1 MVAGVYLITNKIND
15 HKYVGGS
22 VDIFELKKKIESK
35 GLPWKIVNIENAIR
49 TMQEDVIYG

>member
-22 VDIFELKKKIESK
+22 I
-35 GLPWKIVNIENAIR
+35 NIENAIR